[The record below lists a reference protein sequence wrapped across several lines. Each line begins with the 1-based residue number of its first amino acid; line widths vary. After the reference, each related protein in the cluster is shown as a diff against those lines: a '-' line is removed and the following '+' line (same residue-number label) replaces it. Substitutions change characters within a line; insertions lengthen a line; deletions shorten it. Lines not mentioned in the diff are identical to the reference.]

1 MVSLVTLSYMIY
13 VPIISFNWSFKVN
26 MKVLNLTSLHDGH
39 AHHFFLLYFDMQHDT
54 PRFENNQLRLYVSQ
68 VLHEHVVPW

>member
-39 AHHFFLLYFDMQHDT
+39 AHHLFLLYFVMQHDT